1 MRRAAPTLTF
11 LAALLILSI
20 GWNIRAQAPFTL
32 ASDPCGTSSAGGAAT
47 WTYYVVNVSANTQI
61 IAGSSGKN
69 VYVCQAAFPP
79 QANAVNVNI
88 VESATSGNAC
98 ATSPTGMLG
107 GATAALGANITVN
120 GGYILPST
128 GRAWAHTAT
137 SGDAM
142 CIFASAS
149 VNGVIAYVQQ

>member
-1 MRRAAPTLTF
+1 MRKSVI
-11 LAALLILSI
+11 LAAAATVLLLLLPVT
-20 GWNIRAQAPFTL
+20 AQIPV
-32 ASDPCGTSSAGGAAT
+32 SVSPDPCGVNSSGGLAT
-47 WTYYVVNVSANTQI
+47 WTYYVVNVSSNTQI

-79 QANAVNVNI
+79 QAAAVNINL

-107 GATAALGANITVN
+107 GATAALGANIVIN
-120 GGYILPST
+120 GGFILPST
-128 GRAWAHTAT
+128 GRAWAKTAT

-142 CIFASAS
+142 CILVSAS